1 MLYRIGAWSELE
13 DGDRFPVMQIRYTL
27 DDSAARLLLAVR
39 SVEQVWD
46 RAAALRNSAGVH
58 LVELA
63 TRHVLGTGSTLVEEL
78 ARYFESG
85 VSETDP
91 YQLAFYDAHRT
102 ELEDLLRDLHDVQ
115 PPLVTLHEVAE
126 LFPLTIELDINF
138 TLALTVVGYPA
149 FGYVRTY
156 HDSDEGETYHGLVV
170 NLAQARAH
178 LLTLGEEEFSL
189 GRLADTIRHG
199 FFNHEGFLLAYAEYA
214 RAVGRETER
223 ALDRLK
229 NRLLSRGIAW
239 YLSYRHDFA
248 YYDALIGLDEV
259 RDLPHHVARCN
270 ALFDRSRTG
279 KPLEEWPQAWETL
292 EPSRTCLDV
301 VGYFAARGI
310 AATHGIE
317 GLREA
322 ILAGPERFIHMY
334 NALGKP
340 PLHVA
345 HPIQ

>member
-1 MLYRIGAWSELE
+1 
-13 DGDRFPVMQIRYTL
+13 MQIHYTL
-27 DDSAARLLLAVR
+27 DDSAARLLLTIR

-46 RAAALRNSAGVH
+46 RAAELRNSPGVH

-63 TRHVLGTGSTLVEEL
+63 TRHVLGTGSGLVEEL
-78 ARYFESG
+78 ARYFEIG
-85 VSETDP
+85 VSDTDP
-91 YQLAFYDAHRT
+91 YQLAFYDAHRS
-102 ELEDLLRDLHDVQ
+102 ELEDLLRDLRDVQ
-115 PPLVTLHEVAE
+115 PPLVALHEVAE
-126 LFPLTIELDINF
+126 LFPLTLAMDINF

-156 HDSDEGETYHGLVV
+156 HDSEGETYHGLVV

-178 LLTLGEEEFSL
+178 LLALGEEDFSL
-189 GRLADTIRHG
+189 DRLADTIRHG

-214 RAVGRETER
+214 RTVGRETER
-223 ALDRLK
+223 AQDRLK

-248 YYDALIGLDEV
+248 FYDALIGLDEA
-259 RDLPHHVARCN
+259 RDLPAHVARCN
-270 ALFDRSRTG
+270 ALFDGSHSG

-292 EPSRTCLDV
+292 EPGQTCIDV
-301 VGYFAARGI
+301 VGYFAARAI
-310 AATHGIE
+310 AAKHGVS

-322 ILAGPERFIHMY
+322 IFAGPDRFIQMY

-340 PLHVA
+340 PLRVPHLA
-345 HPIQ
+345 E

>member
-1 MLYRIGAWSELE
+1 MK
-13 DGDRFPVMQIRYTL
+13 DGDHFLAMQIHYTL
-27 DDSAARLLLAVR
+27 DDSAARLLLTIR

-46 RAAALRNSAGVH
+46 RAAELRNSAGVH

-63 TRHVLGTGSTLVEEL
+63 TRHVLGTGSGLVEEL

-85 VSETDP
+85 VSDTDP
-91 YQLAFYDAHRT
+91 YQLAFYDAHRA
-102 ELEDLLRDLHDVQ
+102 ELEDLLRDLRDVR
-115 PPLVTLHEVAE
+115 PPLVALHEVAE
-126 LFPLTIELDINF
+126 LFPLTMELDINF

-156 HDSDEGETYHGLVV
+156 HDSEGETYHGLVV

-178 LLTLGEEEFSL
+178 LLTLGEAEFSL
-189 GRLADTIRHG
+189 QRLADTIRHG

-214 RAVGRETER
+214 RAIGRETER
-223 ALDRLK
+223 AQERLK

-248 YYDALIGLDEV
+248 YYDALIGLDEA
-259 RDLPHHVARCN
+259 RDLPVYVARCN
-270 ALFDRSRTG
+270 ALLDGSRAG

-310 AATHGIE
+310 AAAHGVE

-340 PLHVA
+340 PLHVS
-345 HPIQ
+345 HPIR